1 VVIPGLE
8 GDIRHPRYIPGPR
21 ARRAAVAQQ

>member
-8 GDIRHPRYIPGPR
+8 GDIKHPHYLPGTR
-21 ARRAAVAQQ
+21 SRRAAARS